1 MKISVPIA
9 VLNQPRWMFHISVA
23 ATAILVAYSCTARG
37 RHAWSQKT
45 TGLGALLCFVSE
57 VMFLKIPE
65 FQ

>member
-9 VLNQPRWMFHISVA
+9 VLNQPDWMFQISVA

-45 TGLGALLCFVSE
+45 TCLRASFSCVSE

-65 FQ
+65 F